1 MELQVL
7 VSKKGTKVVT
17 ATDLYQV
24 LEMPNHQYSV
34 NVKKWLNDF
43 YEFEDGIR
51 KPVRMQDFAP
61 RKSGDNPILD
71 DYYFSIELAKK
82 VVLHSRSKMKLRFAK
97 WLDRMEAEEGGSLR
111 KLSQEQA
118 LHLAE
123 LTKAMSRV
131 SCQEAAEREHL
142 RAYKT
147 RNDEKANNWWS
158 YRAEVLGYTT
168 DELRDKL
175 RRHGKNAQG
184 KNQRQMLASVD
195 KYELVRAGVI
205 DLFMA
210 IGKTADYARQ
220 MGDLAKSFATGFAL
234 EITDDREGLD
244 LFSSSA
250 NANAFRELQAFM
262 LDAA

>member
-17 ATDLYQV
+17 ATDLHQA
-24 LEMPNHQYSV
+24 LEMPNHHYSV

-43 YEFEDGIR
+43 YDFEDGIR

-61 RKSGDNPILD
+61 RKVGDNPILD
-71 DYYFSIELAKK
+71 DYYLSIEFAKK
-82 VVLHSRSKMKLRFAK
+82 ITLYSRSKFKLRFAK
-97 WLDRMEAEEGGSLR
+97 WFDRLEMEEGSLR
-111 KLSQEQA
+111 NLSQEQA

-142 RAYKT
+142 RTYKS
-147 RNDEKANNWWS
+147 RNEGQANNWWG
-158 YRAEVLGYTT
+158 YRAEVLGYTAE
-168 DELRDKL
+168 ELRDKL
-175 RRHGKNAQG
+175 RRHGKSAQG
-184 KNQRQMLASVD
+184 KNQRQLLASVD

-205 DLFMA
+205 DLFVS
-210 IGKTADYARQ
+210 IGKTAEYARQ
-220 MGDLAKSFATGFAL
+220 MGDLAKSFAKGFAL
-234 EITDDREGLD
+234 EITDDRDGMD
-244 LFSSSA
+244 LFSSTA